1 MNHAANVTSGEP
13 LHLRG
18 TLLPSGETQDLW
30 IVAGAITFVP
40 VPGART
46 VCESGWILPG
56 LVDAHCHPGMARNEF
71 GEENPLS
78 EAEIAAKMVANRDAG
93 VLLVREPGSPSPVS
107 FLHQR
112 EDLPRFIGMGRHIA
126 CPKRYLRDVA
136 DEVEP
141 QDLAAA
147 VERQAALGDG
157 WIKLVGDW
165 IDRSAGDL
173 MPLFDL
179 DQARKGIAKAHELGV
194 KVTAHCFGEESVEIL
209 VEAGIDCIE
218 HGTGMTPAV
227 MKKMAEQNIPVVPTL
242 INIENFPNF
251 AAQGDAKFP
260 KYSAHMRDL
269 YARRYDT
276 FKQALDLGVQ
286 IYAGTDAGGFVD
298 HGRISAEIVELA
310 KIGGNEFALGA
321 ASWRARQWLGYENIC
336 EGAAADIVIFDADP
350 RVDITVTQRPRT
362 VILRGSIVAG
372 TDLAQ

>member
-1 MNHAANVTSGEP
+1 MNHGVNATSGEP
-13 LHLRG
+13 LHLHG
-18 TLLPSGETQDLW
+18 TLLPSGETKDLW
-30 IVAGAITFVP
+30 IVDGMITFTP
-40 VPGART
+40 VAGART
-46 VCESGWILPG
+46 ICKDGWILPG
-56 LVDAHCHPGMARNEF
+56 LVDAHCHPGMARNEL

-78 EAEIAAKMVANRDAG
+78 EVEIAAKMLANRDAG

-136 DEVEP
+136 DEVDP
-141 QDLAAA
+141 QDLTAA

-173 MPLFDL
+173 MPLFNFA
-179 DQARKGIAKAHELGV
+179 QAKKGIARAHELGV

-218 HGTGMTPAV
+218 HGTGMTPTV

-242 INIENFPNF
+242 INVENFPNF

-276 FKQALDLGVQ
+276 FKQALEMGVQ

-298 HGRISAEIVELA
+298 HGRIAAEIAELA
-310 KIGGNEFALGA
+310 KIGGNEFAVGA
-321 ASWRARQWLGYENIC
+321 ASWRAREWLDYEGIS
-336 EGAAADIVIFDADP
+336 EAAAADIVIFDADP
-350 RVDITVTQRPRT
+350 YLDVAVMERPKM
-362 VILRGSIVAG
+362 VILRGNVVVE
-372 TDLAQ
+372 TN